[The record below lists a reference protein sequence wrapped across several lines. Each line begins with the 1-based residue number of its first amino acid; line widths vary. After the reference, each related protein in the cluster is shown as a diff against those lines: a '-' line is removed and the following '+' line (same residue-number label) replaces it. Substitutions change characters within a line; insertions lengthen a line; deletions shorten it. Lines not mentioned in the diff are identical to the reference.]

1 VLPSHGDQQRARRRR
16 GPEDEGRGREQESKS
31 GGDESEPLLIFL
43 WSCGLG
49 YFDTNALFFMSYF
62 HSVYICEPVMA
73 GGLGLMNK

>member
-1 VLPSHGDQQRARRRR
+1 MGTNIEPDGDEDRKMKGAGESRRARAGETRA
-16 GPEDEGRGREQESKS
+16 SHCS
-31 GGDESEPLLIFL
+31 FFL

-73 GGLGLMNK
+73 GGLGLMSK